1 MLSPSS
7 IVLFINDVCC
17 QVNSSSFEPEKEE
30 KNEKVQK
37 INIISSSSFKVTGRM
52 ISLLKSHFFIII
64 NINKSIY
71 KMNHNKPFFYQP
83 KEIDG
88 SYRTSDLS
96 CPTNESKTKECDR
109 ENNIEEN
116 TLQKI

>member
-1 MLSPSS
+1 
-7 IVLFINDVCC
+7 
-17 QVNSSSFEPEKEE
+17 
-30 KNEKVQK
+30 
-37 INIISSSSFKVTGRM
+37 
-52 ISLLKSHFFIII
+52 
-64 NINKSIY
+64 
-71 KMNHNKPFFYQP
+71 MNHNKPFFYQP